1 MSEENLSEVLAV
13 RREKLK
19 KLQEEGKNPFE
30 MTRYDVTAYADD
42 VNENFEAYEE
52 KPVSMAGRFMARR
65 GQERSASMTFRTAPE
80 KSRCS

>member
-52 KPVSMAGRFMARR
+52 KPVSMAGRIMSRICWKTMMKSKPMT
-65 GQERSASMTFRTAPE
+65 SAILSV
-80 KSRCS
+80 